1 MLMTSKYMCKRK
13 YMCVCMRCEISSHSH
28 TQALDLTGN
37 IGKEELQFY

>member
-1 MLMTSKYMCKRK
+1 MLMTSKYMCKP
-13 YMCVCMRCEISSHSH
+13 CEISSHSH